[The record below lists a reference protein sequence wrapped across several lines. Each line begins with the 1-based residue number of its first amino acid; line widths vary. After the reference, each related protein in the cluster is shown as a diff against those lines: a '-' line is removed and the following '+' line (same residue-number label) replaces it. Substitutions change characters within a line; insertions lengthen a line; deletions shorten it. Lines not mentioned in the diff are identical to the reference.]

1 MGRKQKHIDNLT
13 FEQKKKICIWYDD
26 HPFMTQTELAEKAK
40 KEFVLDKQPGQPTI
54 LGILKN
60 AHRNKNAKDED
71 LQSRRTR
78 KVIFPE
84 LDEALANRQ
93 LDPVLSNPAYPTGW
107 QHLAFS
113 NGWLQAFPR
122 RHGFRSFKAHG
133 ESGSVSEQAIP
144 ALLETIRGEVKNYA
158 LANVYNFDEIGLFYK
173 LCPGR
178 TIASM
183 QIAGAKKSKTRI
195 TVALCCNADGSDLRE
210 PLFIGHVKKQRFNV
224 DMEKQN
230 RKVLLLIDNA
240 SSYSITG
247 MCLSNAKMYFL
258 SPITTSK
265 LQPLDAGIIG
275 ALKRRYRRRQLQH
288 ALGKEEV
295 GIDRD
300 IYAVDQL
307 LAMKWV
313 KSCWRDIPKDL
324 VLNCFR
330 HTGIVLG
337 RSSSRRSHKEV
348 DSILRG
354 ELLSSLE
361 RLRVRDPMSVDD
373 FVCNPAEDDTEIET
387 LTREELLNDSTDD
400 LFLST
405 TSDNTDLDDPVEDE
419 EAAATSTELTTK
431 AKVDAV
437 RSVLFLLP
445 DHPDIEQ
452 KLLAGLRTLQI
463 RVRNDLR
470 AETDEALTQ
479 TTITSYFQ
487 SQN

>member
-1 MGRKQKHIDNLT
+1 MLMVPIYVSLCSSVTPKSQGV
-13 FEQKKKICIWYDD
+13 FKKK
-26 HPFMTQTELAEKAK
+26 
-40 KEFVLDKQPGQPTI
+40 
-54 LGILKN
+54 
-60 AHRNKNAKDED
+60 
-71 LQSRRTR
+71 
-78 KVIFPE
+78 
-84 LDEALANRQ
+84 
-93 LDPVLSNPAYPTGW
+93 TGD
-107 QHLAFS
+107 Q
-113 NGWLQAFPR
+113 
-122 RHGFRSFKAHG
+122 HGFLYRNNKEAWMTG
-133 ESGSVSEQAIP
+133 V
-144 ALLETIRGEVKNYA
+144 
-158 LANVYNFDEIGLFYK
+158 LF
-173 LCPGR
+173 R
-178 TIASM
+178 
-183 QIAGAKKSKTRI
+183 
-195 TVALCCNADGSDLRE
+195 DWLRE
-210 PLFIGHVKKQRFNV
+210 FNV
-224 DMEKQN
+224 DMKKQK

-240 SSYSITG
+240 SSHSITG
-247 MCLSNAKMYFL
+247 MSLSNVKVHFL
-258 SPITTSK
+258 PPNTTSK

-288 ALGKEEV
+288 ALDKEEE

-307 LAMKWV
+307 LTMKWV

-337 RSSSRRSHKEV
+337 RSSSRRSRKEV

-354 ELLSSLE
+354 ELLSCME
-361 RLRVRDPMSVDD
+361 RLRVRDPMSVED

-387 LTREELLNDSTDD
+387 LTREDLLNDSTDE

-405 TSDNTDLDDPVEDE
+405 ASENTDLDDTVKGE
-419 EAAATSTELTTK
+419 EAVDTSTELTTK

-463 RVRNDLR
+463 RVRNDLCT
-470 AETDEALTQ
+470 EIEEALTQ